1 MFDRRLL
8 QYFDWGLLALA
19 SIIGGIGL
27 FTLYSAVTAETP
39 EPQKIIFY
47 KQLIWFSAALVAM
60 TVSFSIN
67 YKLLD
72 RWGQILYIG
81 CILLLIW
88 VLFFGKYVG
97 GSRRWLILPPRLKT
111 STPHG
116 IGPRSRVELKIFSA
130 RWKASVNTTAYVPS
144 SEMR

>member
-8 QYFDWGLLALA
+8 QYFDWGLLGLV

-27 FTLYSAVTAETP
+27 LTLYSAVTAETP

-72 RWGQILYIG
+72 RWGQVLYIG
-81 CILLLIW
+81 CILLLLW
-88 VLFFGKYVG
+88 VLF
-97 GSRRWLILPPRLKT
+97 L
-111 STPHG
+111 
-116 IGPRSRVELKIFSA
+116 
-130 RWKASVNTTAYVPS
+130 VNMLAVQGAG
-144 SEMR
+144 

>member
-1 MFDRRLL
+1 MMFDRRLL
-8 QYFDWGLLALA
+8 QYFDWGLLGLA
-19 SIIGGIGL
+19 SVIGGIGL

-47 KQLIWFSAALVAM
+47 KQLILFSAALVTM

-81 CILLLIW
+81 CILLLLG

-97 GSRRWLILPPRLKT
+97 G
-111 STPHG
+111 
-116 IGPRSRVELKIFSA
+116 
-130 RWKASVNTTAYVPS
+130 
-144 SEMR
+144 